1 MGNSIA
7 QALVFLINTVFGL
20 YILAVTLR
28 FLLQLV
34 RADFYNPISQALVK
48 ITNPP
53 LRLLRRVIPGYR
65 GIDWPSLVLA
75 LVLKIT
81 QYALIFLVLSGGLPG
96 ILGLL
101 RLSVADL
108 LQLVLYIFM
117 FSIIIEAV
125 MSWVNPGAYNPLTVI
140 LYRLNRPLLD
150 PARRL
155 LPPIGGLDF
164 SPFLVL
170 VALQLVNILLI
181 TPLFGG
187 AAGLGFL

>member
-1 MGNSIA
+1 
-7 QALVFLINTVFGL
+7 
-20 YILAVTLR
+20 
-28 FLLQLV
+28 
-34 RADFYNPISQALVK
+34 
-48 ITNPP
+48 
-53 LRLLRRVIPGYR
+53 
-65 GIDWPSLVLA
+65 
-75 LVLKIT
+75 
-81 QYALIFLVLSGGLPG
+81 
-96 ILGLL
+96 
-101 RLSVADL
+101 
-108 LQLVLYIFM
+108 M

>member
-7 QALVFLINTVFGL
+7 QALVFLINTLFGL

-48 ITNPP
+48 VTNPP
-53 LRLLRRVIPGYR
+53 LRILRRVIPGYR

-75 LVLKIT
+75 LVLKMT
-81 QYALIFLVLSGGLPG
+81 QYALIFLVLSGTLPG

-170 VALQLVNILLI
+170 VALQLLNILVI
-181 TPLFGG
+181 TPLFGAG
-187 AAGLGFL
+187 AGIGFL